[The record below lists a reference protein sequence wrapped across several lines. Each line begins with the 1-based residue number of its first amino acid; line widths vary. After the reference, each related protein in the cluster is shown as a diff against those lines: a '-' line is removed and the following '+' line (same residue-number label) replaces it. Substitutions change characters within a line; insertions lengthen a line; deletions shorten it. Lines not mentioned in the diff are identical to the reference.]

1 MFDERSMSVTGKV
14 LALLEA
20 FSYESPAL
28 TLTELSRRTGL
39 SLPTVHRRAAELV
52 AWGALERG
60 PDRRYRV
67 GLRLWE
73 VAALSPRGHGI
84 RDVSLPFIQRL
95 YDTTKQ
101 QHIHLSVRNHL
112 DVVILERLSA
122 PNAPRAVSQAG
133 GRFGTFATGAG
144 LVLLAH
150 APDDVREEYLRG
162 PLPRYAENTVTD
174 PGRFRSILAAI
185 RRQGYSSSDRMMGP
199 EIHCVGAPI
208 YGPDGSV
215 VAAVSVCFRAGTQ
228 SFQEIVPPIRATARG
243 ISQALAEHS
252 HHKAVDESD

>member
-1 MFDERSMSVTGKV
+1 MSDDHGVSVTGKV
-14 LALLEA
+14 LSLLDA
-20 FSYESPAL
+20 FSHEEPAL

-60 PDRRYRV
+60 RDRRYRV

-73 VAALSPRGHGI
+73 VATLSPRGHGI
-84 RDVSLPFIQRL
+84 RQVALPFLQDL
-95 YDTTKQ
+95 HDVTKQ

-122 PNAPRAVSQAG
+122 PNAPYAVSRTG

-150 APDDVREEYLRG
+150 APREVRDEYLDF
-162 PLPRYAENTVTD
+162 PLDRYTEETVTD
-174 PGRFRSILAAI
+174 PGRLRSILASV
-185 RRQGYSSSDRMMGP
+185 RRDGYSNSDRMMADDV
-199 EIHCVGAPI
+199 HCVGAPI
-208 YGPDGSV
+208 YGADGSV
-215 VAAVSVCFRAGTQ
+215 VAAVSICFRAGTQ
-228 SFQEIVPPIRATARG
+228 SFQEVASSIRITARK
-243 ISQALAEHS
+243 ISQALR
-252 HHKAVDESD
+252 

>member
-1 MFDERSMSVTGKV
+1 MLDEHGISVTSKI

-20 FSYESPAL
+20 FSHETPAL

-84 RDVSLPFIQRL
+84 RDIALPFLQHL
-95 YDTTKQ
+95 YDVTKQ

-122 PNAPRAVSQAG
+122 PSAPQAVSRAG

-150 APDDVREEYLRG
+150 APEDVREEYLRG
-162 PLPRYAENTVTD
+162 PLPRYAVNTVTD
-174 PGRFRSILAAI
+174 PVRVRSVLAAV
-185 RRQGYSSSDRMMGP
+185 RRRGYSSSDRMMGP

-215 VAAVSVCFRAGTQ
+215 VAAVSICFRVGSQ
-228 SFQEIVPPIRATARG
+228 SLQEIAPSIRSTARN
-243 ISQALAEHS
+243 ISQALA
-252 HHKAVDESD
+252 DPFPP

>member
-1 MFDERSMSVTGKV
+1 MFDEHSISVTSKV

-20 FSYESPAL
+20 FSHETPAL

-39 SLPTVHRRAAELV
+39 SLATVHRRAAELV

-73 VAALSPRGHGI
+73 VATLSPRGHGI
-84 RDVSLPFIQRL
+84 RDTALPFLQHL
-95 YDTTKQ
+95 YDVTKQ

-122 PNAPRAVSQAG
+122 PNAPQAVSRAG

-150 APDDVREEYLRG
+150 APDNVREECLRG

-174 PGRFRSILAAI
+174 PVRVRSILAAV

-215 VAAVSVCFRAGTQ
+215 VAAVSVCFRVGTQ
-228 SFQEIVPPIRATARG
+228 SLPEIAPSIRSTARS
-243 ISQALAEHS
+243 ISQALA
-252 HHKAVDESD
+252 DPFPP

>member
-1 MFDERSMSVTGKV
+1 VEKVSGENGVSVTGKV
-14 LALLEA
+14 LALLEV
-20 FSYESPAL
+20 FSHETPAL

-60 PDRRYRV
+60 LDRRYRI

-73 VAALSPRGHGI
+73 LAALSPRGHGI
-84 RDVSLPFIQRL
+84 RDVALPFIQNL
-95 YDTTKQ
+95 YDPTKQ

-112 DVVILERLSA
+112 DVVILERLST
-122 PNAPRAVSQAG
+122 PRAPQVISRAG

-150 APDDVREEYLRG
+150 ASEDVREEYLKG
-162 PLPRYAENTVTD
+162 PLPRFTESTVTD
-174 PGRFRSILAAI
+174 AGLYRSLLAAV

-199 EIHCVGAPI
+199 DIHCVGAPV
-208 YGPDGSV
+208 YGPDESV
-215 VAAVSVCFRAGTQ
+215 VAAVSICFRIGTRSVQ
-228 SFQEIVPPIRATARG
+228 DVAPAVRATARS
-243 ISQALAEHS
+243 ISRALVGGLPPRS
-252 HHKAVDESD
+252 S

>member
-1 MFDERSMSVTGKV
+1 VEKVSDANSPSVTGKI
-14 LALLEA
+14 LALLEV
-20 FSYESPAL
+20 FSDETPAL
-28 TLTELSRRTGL
+28 TLTELSQRTGL
-39 SLPTVHRRAAELV
+39 SLPTVHRRVAELT

-73 VAALSPRGHGI
+73 LAALAPRGHGI
-84 RDVSLPFIQRL
+84 RDIAQPFIQNL
-95 YDTTKQ
+95 YDPTKQ

-122 PNAPRAVSQAG
+122 PQAPQIISRAG

-150 APDDVREEYLRG
+150 ASEDVREEYLAG
-162 PLPRYAENTVTD
+162 PLPRYTDSTVTD
-174 PGRFRSILAAI
+174 AHRYRSILAAV

-199 EIHCVGAPI
+199 DIHCVGAPI
-208 YGPDGSV
+208 YGPDHSV
-215 VAAVSVCFRAGTQ
+215 VAALSICFRSGTRTVH
-228 SFQEIVPPIRATARG
+228 EVAPTVRATARS
-243 ISQALAEHS
+243 ISQALVGQFPS
-252 HHKAVDESD
+252 

>member
-1 MFDERSMSVTGKV
+1 MPGESGVSVTGKI
-14 LALLEA
+14 LALLEV
-20 FSYESPAL
+20 FSQETPAL

-73 VAALSPRGHGI
+73 LAALSPRGHGI
-84 RDVSLPFIQRL
+84 RDIALPFLQNL
-95 YDTTKQ
+95 YDASKQ

-122 PNAPRAVSQAG
+122 PRAPQVISRAG

-150 APDDVREEYLRG
+150 APEDVREEYLRG
-162 PLPRYAENTVTD
+162 PLPRYTGSTVTD
-174 PGRFRSILAAI
+174 PGLYRSLLAAV

-199 EIHCVGAPI
+199 DIHCVGAPI
-208 YGPDGSV
+208 YGPDDSV
-215 VAAVSVCFRAGTQ
+215 AAAVSLCFRSGTRSVQ
-228 SFQEIVPPIRATARG
+228 DVAPSVRATARS
-243 ISQALAEHS
+243 ISRALAGPFPPRS
-252 HHKAVDESD
+252 SP

>member
-1 MFDERSMSVTGKV
+1 MFDERSMSVTDKV

-20 FSYESPAL
+20 FSHEAPAL
-28 TLTELSRRTGL
+28 TLTELSQRTGL
-39 SLPTVHRRAAELV
+39 SLPTVHRRVAELV

-84 RDVSLPFIQRL
+84 RDISLPFLQHL
-95 YDTTKQ
+95 YDATRQ

-122 PNAPRAVSQAG
+122 PNAPQAVSWAG

-150 APDDVREEYLRG
+150 APENVREEYLKG

-174 PGRFRSILAAI
+174 PGRLRSILTAV
-185 RRQGYSSSDRMMGP
+185 RNQGYSSSDRMMGS

-215 VAAVSVCFRAGTQ
+215 VAAVSICFRVGTQ
-228 SFQEIVPPIRATARG
+228 SFQEITPSIRSTARS
-243 ISQALAEHS
+243 ISRAL
-252 HHKAVDESD
+252 SDQFPP